1 MAQVEHSWGSCCHIA
16 VAEVD
21 ILADVDILAA
31 ADIVAAADIA
41 VDLGTTFLVI
51 FCLTNYSSYCRMFF
65 TGGYKKKK
73 KRSEVIPN
81 PCFHLHNRFQ
91 VLKRAASFS

>member
-16 VAEVD
+16 VAE
-21 ILADVDILAA
+21 VDILAA

-51 FCLTNYSSYCRMFF
+51 FGLKNYSIYCRMFF
-65 TGGYKKKK
+65 TGGYKKK
-73 KRSEVIPN
+73 REVRLFLIPVFT
-81 PCFHLHNRFQ
+81 CITDS
-91 VLKRAASFS
+91 KS